1 MKNAL
6 LALSLLF
13 YGCLAQAGSMVHVQ
27 ALLEE
32 KEAPA
37 GVVFEIL
44 EGKEGLTW
52 AIPQVVR
59 YSELLRQRF
68 PDLSIAVVSHGRE
81 EFALQSKNRE
91 KYPALHQAVLS
102 LSTEQAIPVHVCGT
116 HAGWFNVNPEDF
128 PDYVDVAPAGP
139 TQIRDYED
147 LGYRLVR
154 VERDQD

>member
-1 MKNAL
+1 MKKAL
-6 LALSLLF
+6 LALSLF
-13 YGCLAQAGSMVHVQ
+13 CCVALAQAGSLVHVQ
-27 ALLEE
+27 TLLEE

-44 EGKEGLTW
+44 EGKEGLVW

-68 PDLSIAVVSHGRE
+68 PGLGIAVVSHGRE
-81 EFALQSKNRE
+81 EFALQSKYRE
-91 KYPALHQAVLS
+91 KYPAVHQAVQS
-102 LSTEQAIPVHVCGT
+102 LSTEQEIPVHVCGT
-116 HAGWFNVNPEDF
+116 HAGWFHVNPEDF

-147 LGYRLVR
+147 LGYRLIQ
-154 VERDQD
+154 VEKD